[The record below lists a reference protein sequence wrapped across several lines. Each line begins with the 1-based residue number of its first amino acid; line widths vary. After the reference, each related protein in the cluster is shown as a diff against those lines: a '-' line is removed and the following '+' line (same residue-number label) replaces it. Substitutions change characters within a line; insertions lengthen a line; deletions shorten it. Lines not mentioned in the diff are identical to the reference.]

1 MDFLR
6 GRSIQEVMRNRDL
19 HHMVRETLSEGTS
32 TEGDITL
39 YQYGEQILSTR
50 CTSLRDPGGDPL
62 GVLLVINDVTQLRRL
77 ENMRSDFA
85 ANVSH
90 EIKTPL
96 TAIQGFVE
104 TLLHGSVDDPAQV
117 HRFLGI
123 IEKHVRRLSVII
135 DDLMHLSRLEQ
146 DQDARRLTMEK
157 GPVTDVIH
165 TAVGLCRSKAD
176 ENWNLCLRLQA
187 DLDNLHKRSERDLAN
202 AHKFALERFAQE
214 LLPVR
219 DSLEMGLATSAVGQ
233 VDPDRLQ
240 EGVELTLQMLTTA
253 LGKFGI
259 TEINP
264 QLERFNPDF
273 HQAMSMQERAD
284 VEPNTVVTV
293 VQKGYLLNDRL
304 LRPAMVIVSHAPRD
318 TGGARDSGS
327 PGEES

>member
-1 MDFLR
+1 MSGKENNIAEDP
-6 GRSIQEVMRNRDL
+6 I
-19 HHMVRETLSEGTS
+19 
-32 TEGDITL
+32 
-39 YQYGEQILSTR
+39 EQAGAEHSA
-50 CTSLRDPGGDPL
+50 DPA
-62 GVLLVINDVTQLRRL
+62 DVTEPPQETEL
-77 ENMRSDFA
+77 A
-85 ANVSH
+85 
-90 EIKTPL
+90 
-96 TAIQGFVE
+96 
-104 TLLHGSVDDPAQV
+104 TLL
-117 HRFLGI
+117 
-123 IEKHVRRLSVII
+123 E
-135 DDLMHLSRLEQ
+135 
-146 DQDARRLTMEK
+146 DARN
-157 GPVTDVIH
+157 
-165 TAVGLCRSKAD
+165 KAD

-219 DSLEMGLATSAVGQ
+219 DSLEMGLVTAAGGQ
-233 VDPDRLQ
+233 VDPARLQ

-284 VEPNTVVTV
+284 IEPNTVVTV

-318 TGGARDSGS
+318 AGAGGDSAK